1 MSSVYEGLL
10 GQHSFEVKLLDKH
23 HLPNILALQEVV
35 YDALSNKDILEPLT
49 GEEFLYILEGKGL
62 LIGAF
67 VEERLIAFRAL
78 LVPEIDAEH
87 LGYSIGLVNESDLKR
102 VLYQEISN
110 VHPDFRGYGLQKTLA
125 KVSMQQIDT
134 NEFDYIAATVMPYN
148 IASLKDKFSQG
159 FIIVRLKYA
168 YGGKLR
174 YVFALDLHKRRLYEE
189 GKVTLS
195 MGDIEAQQK
204 LLQEG
209 FVGTAMKQLADDWV
223 VEYQMPLNV
232 LK

>member
-1 MSSVYEGLL
+1 MDSIHKGIL
-10 GQHSFEVKLLDKH
+10 GDRPFEVKVLDKN

-35 YDALSNKDILEPLT
+35 YDALPNKDILQPLSD
-49 GEEFLYILEGKGL
+49 EEFLYILEGQGL

-67 VEERLIAFRAL
+67 VAEELIAFRAV

-87 LGYSIGLVNESDLKR
+87 LGYAIGLVMESDLKR

-110 VHPDFRGYGLQKTLA
+110 VQPEFRGYGLQKTLA
-125 KVSMQQIDT
+125 NVIMQQINTKDY
-134 NEFDYIAATVMPYN
+134 DYIAATVMPYN

-159 FIIVRLKYA
+159 FNIVSLKYA

-174 YVFALDLHKRRLYEE
+174 YVFALDLRDQPKYEDK
-189 GKVTLS
+189 KVTIS
-195 MGDIEAQQK
+195 MGDVDAQQK

-209 FVGTAMKQLADDWV
+209 FVGVAMKPHSDDWV
-223 VEYQMPLNV
+223 VEYRKPI
-232 LK
+232 

>member
-10 GQHSFEVKLLDKH
+10 GERPFEVKVLDKN

-35 YDALSNKDILEPLT
+35 YDALPNKDVLEPLT
-49 GEEFLYILEGKGL
+49 DKEFLYILEGQGL

-67 VEERLIAFRAL
+67 VEEQLIAFRAL
-78 LVPEIDAEH
+78 LVPGIDADH
-87 LGYSIGLVNESDLKR
+87 LGYAIGLVNESDLKR

-110 VHPDFRGYGLQKTLA
+110 VHPDFRGFGLQKTLA
-125 KVSMQQIDT
+125 KVIMQQIDT
-134 NEFDYIAATVMPYN
+134 KDFDYIAATVMPYN

-159 FIIVRLKYA
+159 FHIVRLKYA

-174 YVFALDLHKRRLYEE
+174 YVFALDLHKKQQYEE
-189 GKVTLS
+189 DTVTIS
-195 MGDIEAQQK
+195 MGDIEAQQRIQ
-204 LLQEG
+204 QEG
-209 FVGTAMKQLADDWV
+209 YVGTAMKQLADDWV
-223 VEYQMPLNV
+223 VEYQKPLNV